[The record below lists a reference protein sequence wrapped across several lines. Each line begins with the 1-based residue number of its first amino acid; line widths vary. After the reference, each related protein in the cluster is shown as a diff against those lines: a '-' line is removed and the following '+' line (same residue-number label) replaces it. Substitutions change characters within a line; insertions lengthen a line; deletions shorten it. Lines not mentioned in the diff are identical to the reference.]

1 MMEQKPIISW
11 SDFEKIDVRVG
22 VIVDVEEFPRAKKPA
37 YKITVDFGEPIGIR
51 RSSAQL
57 TNYAKTD
64 LIGKQ
69 IIAVVNFEPKNIA
82 GFLSECLI
90 LGVPTEDGLVSFL
103 SPTIP
108 AKLGGGMF

>member
-1 MMEQKPIISW
+1 MQQKPIISW

-90 LGVPTEDGLVSFL
+90 LGVPTEDGLVSVL

-108 AKLGGGMF
+108 AKLGGCMF